1 MALEPLTHGGT
12 GPVSQP
18 VLAYLESCRNGL
30 PDLDDEAWQDV
41 RRTVADTVATRI
53 ARHGVLRRT
62 GEPPHRCTLIAAE
75 SCVRVVLFKG
85 SGGSGGGRRKV
96 ASPVPGH
103 DRG

>member
-41 RRTVADTVATRI
+41 RRTVAGTVATR

-62 GEPPHRCTLIAAE
+62 GRTGLIAA
-75 SCVRVVLFKG
+75 R
-85 SGGSGGGRRKV
+85 
-96 ASPVPGH
+96 
-103 DRG
+103 